1 MITATAVCK
10 RLQLLS
16 TEHTSSGAVHSV
28 FDHAVNLELAGRS
41 GLIGL
46 IAEGKPLTPYA
57 ASVRTDIPFTQAGV
71 CAGMAA
77 LLRNGRIELPQMGI
91 EIDLAA
97 AKAVDL
103 CVDSIEMRYDRNA
116 ADALTE
122 QITAVLLRADAQASL
137 APLIT
142 GSGGNAYSRFL
153 EPRLNELTA
162 AVSLGAEDAA
172 IQAASRVAGCG
183 MGLTPSSD
191 DLLTGYLFTL
201 HLVLREQGRGDARRL
216 IPRMA
221 QAAAERTNR
230 ISATF
235 LLQSGEGLANAAICD
250 LFRSMFQFM
259 DPAAARRALE
269 RVFEIGSTSGADM
282 LAGIALALRKHYGGS
297 EE

>member
-1 MITATAVCK
+1 MTATAVCR

-16 TEHTSSGAVHSV
+16 NEHTSIGAVHSV
-28 FDHAVNLELAGRS
+28 FDHAVNLELAGKS
-41 GLIGL
+41 GLVGL

-57 ASVRTDIPFTQAGV
+57 ASVRTDIPLSRAGIR
-71 CAGMAA
+71 AGMAA
-77 LLRNGRIELPQMGI
+77 LLRDGRIALTQAGI
-91 EIDLAA
+91 EIDLTA

-103 CVDSIEMRYDRNA
+103 CVDSVEMRCGREA

-122 QITAVLLRADAQASL
+122 LITAVLLRADAQASL

-142 GSGGNAYSRFL
+142 GSGGNTYSRFL
-153 EPRLNELTA
+153 EPRINELTA

-172 IQAASRVAGCG
+172 IQAARRVAGCG

-191 DLLTGYLFTL
+191 DLLAGYLFTL
-201 HLVLREQGRGDARRL
+201 HLVLREQGRGDTRRM

-250 LFRSMFQFM
+250 LFRSMLQYM

-282 LAGIALALRKHYGGS
+282 LAGIALALRKHYGGNQ
-297 EE
+297 E